1 VSEPLNPQCREM
13 VRSGGGGWISKPTR
27 CRNNA
32 KTPDGYCGV
41 HDPKRLAAKEAELSA
56 RYDNEARL
64 RRIGWSI
71 DSARAAAWKA
81 LTVGSTDA
89 QIVAV
94 VRGALAKIAKL
105 EASK

>member
-1 VSEPLNPQCREM
+1 VTALDQAQCREM

-41 HDPKRLAAKEAELSA
+41 HDPERVAAKEAERSA
-56 RYDNEARL
+56 RYNEAARL
-64 RRIGWSI
+64 RCIGWDI
-71 DSARAAAWKA
+71 DTARAKVWNT
-81 LTVGSTDA
+81 LTVASTDA
-89 QIVAV
+89 EIVAV
-94 VRGALAKIAKL
+94 VRAALAKIAKL